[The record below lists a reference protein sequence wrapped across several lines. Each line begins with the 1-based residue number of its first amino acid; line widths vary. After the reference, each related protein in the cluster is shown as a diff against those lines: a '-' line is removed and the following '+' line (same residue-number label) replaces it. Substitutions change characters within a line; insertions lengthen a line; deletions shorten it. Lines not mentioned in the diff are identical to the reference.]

1 MLVAAVGLTE
11 VDGAFTLGGSAGSS
25 GGVSI
30 GTTLGGVLLVMMSV
44 NSFRAFVCC
53 NFCCVDNIIFWEC
66 DIWRVLH
73 SSFAAWSVRSA

>member
-11 VDGAFTLGGSAGSS
+11 VDGTFTLGGSAGSS

-44 NSFRAFVCC
+44 KS
-53 NFCCVDNIIFWEC
+53 
-66 DIWRVLH
+66 
-73 SSFAAWSVRSA
+73 